1 MKRAIVG
8 TFALTLA
15 AGLVSAQNAATPAT
29 PAIPSQGA
37 SASVDFKSVDA
48 NNDGKLSSTE
58 VQSNTELKSAF
69 ATLDADRDTYL
80 SQSEYAKWNKAA
92 KPATPAVPAS
102 PSSSSSS
109 SEMKAPGSDSE
120 K

>member
-15 AGLVSAQNAATPAT
+15 AGFVSAQNAATPAT

-37 SASVDFKSVDA
+37 SASVDFKSIDT
-48 NNDGKLSSTE
+48 NSDGKLSSAE
-58 VQSNTELKSAF
+58 VQSNMELRSAF

-80 SQSEYAKWNKAA
+80 SQSEYAKWNKDS
-92 KPATPAVPAS
+92 KPATPAVPATPS
-102 PSSSSSS
+102 PSSSSP
-109 SEMKAPGSDSE
+109 EMKPQGTDSE